1 VNVYAT
7 HIYSEK
13 NLFCSRGLNSE
24 WAPARAEP
32 VSGKSMTIVRVKLPM
47 KTKFNLLIGV
57 AIIATHSGFIANAQ
71 VGSEAT
77 TLSGAVYTMTNDAS
91 ANSILVYSRD
101 SNGLLTFQ
109 GPVSTQGRGS
119 GGILDPLQ
127 SQGSLAL
134 SQDGL
139 FLFAANAGSGT
150 ITTFRVARSGLAFVG
165 QANSGGEG
173 PLSIAIHGDL
183 LYVLNIAN
191 ITGFRIQPSGSLS
204 PIPSST
210 RFLATVGGRDLG
222 DSDIAFNPSGS
233 FLAVTERVANQIVV
247 FPLQADGT
255 TGTPVANNSN
265 GNTPFAC
272 AFTPNGILVVT
283 ETAGAPGGG
292 SAASSYA
299 IAPGGTLQVISG
311 SVPSQGAGACWN
323 IITRDGRFGVLTNAG
338 SSNETLFLVSDT
350 GQLSF
355 VSISSSGQ
363 NVAPLDTALS
373 ANGLFLYTL
382 DGAAGSISE
391 FRLDENS
398 QTLTLLGTI
407 TNGLTGNSGLQGL
420 AAF

>member
-1 VNVYAT
+1 MKAKFDFFVCVAIVAT
-7 HIYSEK
+7 H
-13 NLFCSRGLNSE
+13 
-24 WAPARAEP
+24 W
-32 VSGKSMTIVRVKLPM
+32 
-47 KTKFNLLIGV
+47 GV
-57 AIIATHSGFIANAQ
+57 TANAQ
-71 VGSEAT
+71 LGSEGSGV
-77 TLSGAVYTMTNDAS
+77 SGAVYTMTNDAS
-91 ANSILVYSRD
+91 ENSILVYSRN

-109 GPVSTQGRGS
+109 GSVSTQGRGS

-127 SQGSLAL
+127 SQGSLVL
-134 SQDGL
+134 SQDGS

-150 ITTFRVARSGLAFVG
+150 ITTFRVVPFGLAFVD

-191 ITGFRIQPSGSLS
+191 ITGFRIQPSGRLS

-247 FPLQADGT
+247 FPVQADGT
-255 TGTPVANNSN
+255 TGTPVPNNSH

-272 AFTPNGILVVT
+272 AFTPTGILVVT
-283 ETAGAPGGG
+283 EAAGAPGG
-292 SAASSYA
+292 SAASSYS
-299 IAPGGTLQVISG
+299 IADGGTLDVISG

-323 IITRDGRFGVLTNAG
+323 VVTRDGQFAVLTNAG
-338 SSNETLFLVSDT
+338 SSNETLYSVSET

-355 VSISSSGQ
+355 HGITSAGQ
-363 NVAPLDTALS
+363 SVAPLDTALS

-391 FRLDENS
+391 FRLDESS

-407 TNGLTGNSGLQGL
+407 SNGLTGNSGLQGL
-420 AAF
+420 SAR

>member
-1 VNVYAT
+1 MKAKFDFFVCVAIVAT
-7 HIYSEK
+7 H
-13 NLFCSRGLNSE
+13 
-24 WAPARAEP
+24 W
-32 VSGKSMTIVRVKLPM
+32 
-47 KTKFNLLIGV
+47 GV
-57 AIIATHSGFIANAQ
+57 TANAQ
-71 VGSEAT
+71 LGSEGSGV
-77 TLSGAVYTMTNDAS
+77 SGAVYTMTNDAS
-91 ANSILVYSRD
+91 ENSILVYSRN

-109 GPVSTQGRGS
+109 GSVSTQGRGS

-127 SQGSLAL
+127 SQGSLVL
-134 SQDGL
+134 SQDGS

-150 ITTFRVARSGLAFVG
+150 ITTLRVVPFGLAFVD

-191 ITGFRIQPSGSLS
+191 ITGFRIQPSGRLS

-247 FPLQADGT
+247 FPVQADGT
-255 TGTPVANNSN
+255 TGTPVPNNSH

-272 AFTPNGILVVT
+272 AFTPTGILVVT
-283 ETAGAPGGG
+283 EAAGAPGG
-292 SAASSYA
+292 SAASSYS
-299 IAPGGTLQVISG
+299 IADGGTLDVISG

-323 IITRDGRFGVLTNAG
+323 VVTRDGQFAVLTNAG
-338 SSNETLFLVSDT
+338 SSNETLYSVSET

-355 VSISSSGQ
+355 HSITSAGQ
-363 NVAPLDTALS
+363 SVAPLDTALS

-391 FRLDENS
+391 FRLDESS

-407 TNGLTGNSGLQGL
+407 SIGLTGNSGLQGL
-420 AAF
+420 SAR